1 MLTLGQDRVQGQ
13 PGQDLTQ
20 STVFG
25 GEGLGGVCRA
35 ERLMGC
41 HPRGTD
47 IRGGTQAVG
56 SSALPP

>member
-25 GEGLGGVCRA
+25 GEGLGGMCRA
-35 ERLMGC
+35 RRLMGC
-41 HPRGTD
+41 HPQDTD

-56 SSALPP
+56 S